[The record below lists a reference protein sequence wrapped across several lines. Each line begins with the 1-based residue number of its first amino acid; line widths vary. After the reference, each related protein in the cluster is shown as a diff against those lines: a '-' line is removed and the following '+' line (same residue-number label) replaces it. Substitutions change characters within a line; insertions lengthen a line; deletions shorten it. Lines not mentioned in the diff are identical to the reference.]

1 MSCDTFGRTIDYLRI
16 SLTDRCNLRCV
27 YCMPEE
33 GVTAL
38 DHKDIL
44 RLEEVEDIVKIAAQR
59 GIKHLRLTGGE
70 PLVRK
75 GIVGLIHRLKQIE
88 GIESI
93 ALTTNG
99 ILLPSMAKELKK
111 AGLDRVNISLD
122 SLDETQYHAITRRGK
137 LADAL
142 AGIEAALNYGFDPV
156 KINVVAVRHLQQDF
170 AAFTRMTLDKP
181 LHVRFIEFMPIGTI
195 EGELPAAVPA
205 PFKKFENEKLNDL
218 SKPSSLPNQ
227 KKNGIPWSGDDVIS
241 VEEIRKSINKSLEK
255 EGFGA
260 LVPLG
265 TTMDN
270 PLKEKRPT
278 GWGPATYFKI
288 KGAQGTVGFIS
299 AMSNHFCASC
309 NRLRLTADGK
319 LRPCLFSDNELDI
332 RSVIRKGPENDI
344 QDVFD
349 EALHIKPKEHYHQQG
364 TKRTMSQVG
373 G

>member
-33 GVTAL
+33 GVTTL
-38 DHKDIL
+38 DHEAIL
-44 RLEEVEDIVKIAAQR
+44 RLEEVEEAVRIAAQN

-75 GIVGLIHRLKQIE
+75 GIVDLIRRLKQIE
-88 GIESI
+88 GIENI

-99 ILLPSMAKELKK
+99 ILLPSLAKELKE

-122 SLDETQYHAITRRGK
+122 SLDAIQYHTITRRGN
-137 LADAL
+137 LEDVL
-142 AGIEAALNYGFDPV
+142 AGIDAALDYGFNPV
-156 KINVVAVRHLQQDF
+156 KINVVAIRHLQQDF
-170 AAFTRMTLDKP
+170 AAFARMTLDKP

-195 EGELPAAVPA
+195 ESELPPAIPVP
-205 PFKKFENEKLNDL
+205 PKKPENKKLGSSSNPSAHIKEKT
-218 SKPSSLPNQ
+218 S
-227 KKNGIPWSGDDVIS
+227 GIPWSSDDVIS
-241 VEEIRKSINKSLEK
+241 ADEIRKSINESLTK
-255 EGFGA
+255 QGFGE
-260 LVPLG
+260 LIPLG
-265 TTMDN
+265 TATGN
-270 PLKEKRPT
+270 SLENESPV

-332 RSVIRKGPENDI
+332 RTALRKGSKNDI
-344 QDVFD
+344 QNVFS